1 MISAFPDQTWP
12 GTHEVGMPAKSDPRG
27 QGADSE
33 YYYRRA
39 VNAGGL
45 LRALGFGATVGL
57 AAFYVARLYLERTP
71 LAAGR
76 VRIAGSRLE
85 SPGIRTRHG

>member
-1 MISAFPDQTWP
+1 
-12 GTHEVGMPAKSDPRG
+12 MPAKSDPRG